1 MNFDDFCP
9 LTSRT
14 RAIDRFIGDTVI
26 RLEQI
31 GLLFDA
37 EKTVV
42 LTNHAQP
49 PPILATDG
57 RLQLT
62 ILEQEVAVAC

>member
-1 MNFDDFCP
+1 MQ
-9 LTSRT
+9 LTDSL
-14 RAIDRFIGDTVI
+14 VI
-26 RLEQI
+26 HLEQI

-42 LTNHAQP
+42 LTNHVQP

-62 ILEQEVAVAC
+62 ILEREVGVAC